1 MSAGPVSI
9 GDVTTEDVYHTVA
22 RDPDALPGIY
32 LDHIAATTTG
42 LSVTLCD
49 ELDRSATFTL
59 TVAIAQHQTHD
70 ASDPLLAERYGNLD
84 RLLQEAPRC

>member
-1 MSAGPVSI
+1 MSAGPASI
-9 GDVTTEDVYHTVA
+9 GDVTTEDVYHAVA

-32 LDHIAATTTG
+32 LDQIAVTTTG

-59 TVAIAQHQTHD
+59 TVATSGDDQ
-70 ASDPLLAERYGNLD
+70 LLAERYGNLD